1 MRDHV
6 RLLAAV
12 TLVALALAPGSASA
26 VQGTIT
32 GVVVTQRQDSE
43 GDNQLVISVPARLD
57 GRAVDEI
64 RVKLDGNVA
73 RRLVVAYI
81 PQGWRSKADKNRLTL
96 TGPALMTPLVAVAFD
111 AGDVKLPAKCEIEI
125 KSGGKGLYK
134 IEMPVGRLP
143 QVTAATTLDNLLI
156 FPQAMVRGESVM
168 FSPLSQSMTPVG
180 GNWMVEGEATKWNG
194 DMIKPTYTFTP
205 SLSWE
210 LPMGLKYTDPW
221 GETLVDAGLDVADV
235 KLVNPGPGTGG
246 KPAITGCAP
255 KTLVGQSIC
264 VCGSFPTEESRTAIS
279 MNGQS
284 LEEYLVS
291 SSSTVLNFQL
301 PPDLAPGPL
310 NLVGQESA
318 GYGASDTAGSQLI
331 GVGGDVD
338 KNKLLRGESTPLR
351 LWMVGTDEPLSLR
364 LWNTTP
370 TIISLV
376 GGEDQIVTTSGGSPN
391 EVVKTVNAVSPGDF
405 VLHYALTLS
414 CPCAGVGTDVA
425 GPTMVMDPP
434 AGMSYASTTSRT
446 PECAEDCEDLRLLAL
461 EAERRA
467 RMVRSTAQRA
477 AENSD
482 WYERQASQLDDEVG
496 KDQAYLETLR
506 RQAGEWRQLAADARA
521 MADNN
526 DRRNREQPGR
536 GWDAEAAKDRQE
548 ATRRDGE
555 AARLAQEAEALDGRT
570 EGKETAR
577 DDLRKIADEAEA
589 AAKEAERLAAEAR
602 AAYDACVA
610 ALPPECP
617 VTVTDESLI
626 STTEGGDDPRDV
638 GEEEEPNYCGPDVT
652 QAYLAALQRV
662 YRRMQQ
668 VSDSDKGVY
677 DGTKFL
683 GRNGWGIDQWP
694 NLGGQECPSGKCD
707 SGGNSVG
714 QYCYTLFGQCVPR
727 HVLNDIMFGFTADL
741 VEVPTAMQEL
751 GAHWAEAHY
760 NLEDKA
766 NYPDSVEGYVKAA
779 WRAADPRISQRSY
792 EIGDEMAEEW
802 SSGNPMSGTEIA
814 AEIKGDWEGFLSEL
828 TSVYPWLADC
838 VPCPGGGTFPG
849 WFRDFSRDPW
859 NLEDGSKLTYQR

>member
-1 MRDHV
+1 M
-6 RLLAAV
+6 
-12 TLVALALAPGSASA
+12 
-26 VQGTIT
+26 
-32 GVVVTQRQDSE
+32 
-43 GDNQLVISVPARLD
+43 PARLD

-64 RVKLDGNVA
+64 RVKLGGKVT

-81 PQGWRSKADKNRLTL
+81 PQGWQSKADKNRRTL
-96 TGPALMTPLVAVAFD
+96 TGPGLGTPLVAISFSATD
-111 AGDVKLPAKCEIEI
+111 LKLPAKCEIEI
-125 KSGGKGLYK
+125 KGDGKRLYK
-134 IEMPVGRLP
+134 AKMPVGRLP
-143 QVTAATTLDNLLI
+143 QVTAAPTLDNLLI

-168 FSPLSQSMTPVG
+168 FSPLSTTMTPVG
-180 GNWMVEGEATKWNG
+180 GDWMIEGEATQWNG

-205 SLSWE
+205 SLSWK
-210 LPMGLKYTDPW
+210 LPLELKYTDPW
-221 GETLVDAGLDVADV
+221 GETLVDAGLDVDDV
-235 KLVNPGPGTGG
+235 ILVNPTPGSGG
-246 KPAITGCAP
+246 KPAITGCGP
-255 KTLVGQSIC
+255 KTLVGKSIC

-279 MNGQS
+279 ANGQP
-284 LEEYLVS
+284 LEEYLIS
-291 SSSTVLNFQL
+291 GSSTVLNFQL

-351 LWMVGTDEPLSLR
+351 LWMMGTDEPLSLR

-370 TIISLV
+370 SIISLV

-405 VLHYALTLS
+405 VLHYALTVS

-425 GPTMVMDPP
+425 GPTIVMDPP
-434 AGMSYASTTSRT
+434 EGMSYASTTTRT
-446 PECAEDCEDLRLLAL
+446 PECAEDCEELRLKAL

-467 RMVRSTAQRA
+467 RMLRSTAQRA

-482 WYERQASQLDDEVG
+482 WYERQASQIDDEVG
-496 KDQAYLETLR
+496 KDQAYSATIG

-521 MADNN
+521 MAENN

-536 GWDAEAAKDRQE
+536 GWDTEAAKDRQE
-548 ATRRDGE
+548 ATRRDAE
-555 AARLAQEAEALDGRT
+555 AARLEQEAAALDGRT
-570 EGKETAR
+570 EGKENAR
-577 DDLRKIADEAEA
+577 DGLRKIADEAEA
-589 AAKEAERLAAEAR
+589 AAKEAERLATEAR

-617 VTVTDESLI
+617 VTVSDESLI
-626 STTEGGDDPRDV
+626 STTDEGDDPRDV
-638 GEEEEPNYCGPDVT
+638 GEDEEPSDCGPDVT

-668 VSDSDKGVY
+668 VSDSDKGFY

-683 GRNGWGIDQWP
+683 GRNGWRIDQWP
-694 NLGGQECPSGKCD
+694 NSMPAAGGQSCPTGKCD
-707 SGGNSVG
+707 SSGNSVG
-714 QYCYTLFGQCVPR
+714 QLCYTLFGQCVPG

-741 VEVPTAMQEL
+741 AYVPTAMQEL

-766 NYPDSVEGYVKAA
+766 DYPDTVEGYVKAA
-779 WRAADPRISQRSY
+779 WRAADPKISQRSY
-792 EIGDEMAEEW
+792 EIGDELAEEW
-802 SSGNPMSGTEIA
+802 SSDTPMSGSEIDA
-814 AEIKGDWEGFLSEL
+814 KIGADWEGFLSEL
-828 TSVYPWLADC
+828 TTAYPWLADC
-838 VPCPGGGTFPG
+838 LPCPGGGTFSG
-849 WFRDFSRDPW
+849 WSRDW
-859 NLEDGSKLTYQR
+859 SRSDWTLEDGTDITYER